1 MAKINNTSTVTYKYT
16 LPDTTVKSSSAN
28 SNFSSTENM
37 TTSFTKVKS
46 ANKTYAMAGD
56 EIQITL
62 VLTNN
67 SDYDITDISIKD
79 TIDTKATFKPNS
91 LMIDGTTYNDYDPI
105 TGFELIDQIDRNGGT
120 STIEYTVTIADE
132 IDNQD
137 VFNFISDVT
146 YSVNEVTDLTEKSN
160 LVTLQLV
167 DPKITITKTADKQT
181 AVQGDTINYTNIIK
195 NDGNI
200 KHSEVRFSDQM
211 PAGVSFVAGS
221 VKVNDVEQAS
231 YDPTVGFDLGELDIS
246 SEAKVEFAV
255 TVE

>member
-79 TIDTKATFKPNS
+79 TIDTKATFK
-91 LMIDGTTYNDYDPI
+91 
-105 TGFELIDQIDRNGGT
+105 T
-120 STIEYTVTIADE
+120 SVSTLYYTKKMTATVALALLNIR
-132 IDNQD
+132 
-137 VFNFISDVT
+137 
-146 YSVNEVTDLTEKSN
+146 
-160 LVTLQLV
+160 LQSPMRL
-167 DPKITITKTADKQT
+167 ITKMSLTLFLMLPIQSMKLRT
-181 AVQGDTINYTNIIK
+181 
-195 NDGNI
+195 
-200 KHSEVRFSDQM
+200 
-211 PAGVSFVAGS
+211 
-221 VKVNDVEQAS
+221 
-231 YDPTVGFDLGELDIS
+231 
-246 SEAKVEFAV
+246 
-255 TVE
+255 